1 MIFLCYETVLV
12 MSDKSW
18 STKEEGT
25 IKDNVVIE

>member
-1 MIFLCYETVLV
+1 MIFLCGNARV

-18 STKEEGT
+18 PTKEEGT